1 MTGWQPLSTRA
12 TKRSPEEYLHEGV
25 PAHLAQ
31 PLLHWLQSLFE
42 ETYEMNKDK
51 DAEHKAHRIA
61 ARLRL
66 DLQRIHLGP
75 RGEISKPR
83 KGIYRGENPT
93 SQTLI
98 ALAKQDVVR
107 RSGFSGLFS
116 RRPSANAAVCL
127 DIIDAAL
134 ADGVKKD
141 RAFELERLL
150 TDGGSAWRVAEDTKA
165 LQRRVDPTAT
175 EALRVTTDASTAA
188 THLNAAWTAAYGRH
202 PIPSRA
208 YSEAIKAV
216 EVASIPA
223 VLPHDRIATL
233 GKVIGQLRQQ
243 QEQWHLAIA
252 IPGGNPADISTLL
265 AMLRLLWEG
274 QTDRHGNPNKSI
286 PVSSEAAVAAVHLAI
301 TLVQWFRSGAI
312 RRVNGTDT

>member
-1 MTGWQPLSTRA
+1 MTGWQPLSTRG
-12 TKRSPEEYLHEGV
+12 TKLSPEESLHEGV
-25 PAHLAQ
+25 PVHLAQ
-31 PLLHWLQSLFE
+31 PLLHWLKSLFE
-42 ETYEMNKDK
+42 ETYNTDK
-51 DAEHKAHRIA
+51 DRATEHRAHRIA
-61 ARLRL
+61 VRLRL
-66 DLQRIHLGP
+66 DLQRFHLGP
-75 RGEISKPR
+75 RGDISSPR
-83 KGIYRGENPT
+83 KGIYRDRNPT
-93 SQTLI
+93 SQTLV

-116 RRPSANAAVCL
+116 SRPSAKAALFL

-134 ADGVKKD
+134 ADGVKKE
-141 RAFELERLL
+141 RAFDLERLL

-175 EALRVTTDASTAA
+175 EALRVTSDASAA

-252 IPGGNPADISTLL
+252 MPGGNPADISTLL

-274 QTDRHGNPNKSI
+274 QTDRHGTPKKSI
-286 PVSSEAAVAAVHLAI
+286 SVSSDAAIAAVHLAI
-301 TLVQWFRSGAI
+301 TLVQWFCSGAVQ
-312 RRVNGTDT
+312 RVRNT